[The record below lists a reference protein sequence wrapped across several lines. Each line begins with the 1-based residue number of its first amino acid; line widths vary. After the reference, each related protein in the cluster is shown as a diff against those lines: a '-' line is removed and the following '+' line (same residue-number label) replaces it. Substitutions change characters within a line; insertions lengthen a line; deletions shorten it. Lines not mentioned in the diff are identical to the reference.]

1 MIPYFRTKKNNK
13 IIKQVMKWREWSNFS
28 SREEKWTSTY
38 RKRAGVSQKSHLSGY
53 RASPGLEMCDICLF
67 LLTEL
72 LLKGQKKQLFLKLQR
87 LTGPC
92 ERPVESAVGC
102 ELNVQL
108 PVSDWPST
116 QGYREIKDYMSF
128 SAYCKKDIQNG
139 IRFS

>member
-1 MIPYFRTKKNNK
+1 MCQADYSELILSLAY
-13 IIKQVMKWREWSNFS
+13 I
-28 SREEKWTSTY
+28 TY
-38 RKRAGVSQKSHLSGY
+38 L
-53 RASPGLEMCDICLF
+53 PF

-72 LLKGQKKQLFLKLQR
+72 LLKGQRKQLFLKLQR

-116 QGYREIKDYMSF
+116 QGYREMKDCMSF